1 MRKYLIIG
9 LLAAAASPLL
19 AQPAPAPMAPM
30 GMMVNKVVPRGEVLA
45 MVQAHFARV
54 DANRDGF
61 VTEPEMTAMHRK
73 MREMH
78 RKMREMKMRHE
89 GKKGKM
95 GGGMKAGAMLK
106 MADANRDGKVSLAE
120 ATTGALKHFDMMDA
134 NRDGR
139 VTPEERAAGRA
150 RMMQMHKPG

>member
-30 GMMVNKVVPRGEVLA
+30 GMMGNKVVARGEVLA

-61 VTEPEMTAMHRK
+61 VTEPEMSAMHG
-73 MREMH
+73 
-78 RKMREMKMRHE
+78 KMREMKMHQE

-120 ATTGALKHFDMMDA
+120 ATAGALKHFDMMDA